1 MWGAQPQLRGH
12 GAICRAAGLPA
23 GRGSRGLCWGLCSPS
38 TSHPFP
44 RVCCLYP
51 ALGGDGQAGTGV
63 GASVPEVPRTQTGLV
78 PLCQHRC
85 QCGDQGLGAR
95 ESPTAARPVW
105 DCPIPAGQGW
115 VLGAEPSWGGCGA
128 LGIPEDEQ
136 QLNSS
141 RGTTTAGGTGRGAAR
156 KGNFSM
162 GRKGLGPS
170 FGCEGRE
177 NKAQSH

>member
-1 MWGAQPQLRGH
+1 M
-12 GAICRAAGLPA
+12 RA
-23 GRGSRGLCWGLCSPS
+23 
-38 TSHPFP
+38 
-44 RVCCLYP
+44 
-51 ALGGDGQAGTGV
+51 
-63 GASVPEVPRTQTGLV
+63 
-78 PLCQHRC
+78 PLLHV
-85 QCGDQGLGAR
+85 LF
-95 ESPTAARPVW
+95 W

-136 QLNSS
+136 QLNISS
-141 RGTTTAGGTGRGAAR
+141 GTTTAGSTGKGAAR

-170 FGCEGRE
+170 LVPRLLSFGCEGRE

>member
-1 MWGAQPQLRGH
+1 MLCRVPSHSCGAMGPFAGLQGSQLEG
-12 GAICRAAGLPA
+12 AAGVCAGVCAPPA
-23 GRGSRGLCWGLCSPS
+23 PPTPSPGFAAC
-38 TSHPFP
+38 TQPWEGMA
-44 RVCCLYP
+44 RL
-51 ALGGDGQAGTGV
+51 
-63 GASVPEVPRTQTGLV
+63 GASVPAVPCTQTGLV
-78 PLCQHRC
+78 PLCQHHC
-85 QCGDQGLGAR
+85 QRGDKGLGAR

-141 RGTTTAGGTGRGAAR
+141 SGTTTAGGTGRGAAR

-177 NKAQSH
+177 NKARSH